1 MKGLQLEAK
10 TKKLQ
15 KALKNNLA
23 KLVVKYEE
31 EKEKKRGENDSDDES
46 PKKKEKKAG
55 NVNATTSNE
64 LSNDPVDTKKEPAYE
79 F

>member
-1 MKGLQLEAK
+1 
-10 TKKLQ
+10 
-15 KALKNNLA
+15 
-23 KLVVKYEE
+23 VVKYEE

-64 LSNDPVDTKKEPAYE
+64 LSNDPVDTKKEAAYE